1 MAGPRRGPERGSGA
15 GPVRLTLTR
24 VCVRTGRVRLPARAR
39 SVVPDGALEVH
50 DDATG
55 EAWTLR
61 IEGGIVDGL
70 APFLARH
77 AAMVNDELRLHVPAG
92 APATLDVRRIG
103 AGGARGERA
112 LRRAVRAL
120 IEGAPPHSVEE
131 LRDAYGLPA
140 DAPLEAALADAPEL
154 ERRAG
159 RWGRIGTLRAT
170 DPLRP
175 TTDALPDVGGRATST
190 ERPSAA
196 PDPSPATPTQER
208 TWSALAAFGLGTA
221 EPEGAGPQGRAAT
234 VPIPFEGGPAPVY
247 VRVVEPAA
255 GPAWHDLLDEVR
267 TAAAGRLALA
277 GAWEDLA
284 PYARYVRSAGAA
296 LLPLDELDRLAQAA
310 WEGEATLADLTVL
323 LEAGGVHGAAFER
336 LEARMAARRAERERF
351 WEVVRRVAS
360 RPVGAVVD
368 PAAWA
373 DARLP
378 VAAVR
383 EGLGRLAGPP
393 WFAVERLD
401 DGRVRVRSDVRATL
415 PEVAEA
421 AAARLGAA
429 HPEGGRRVAVRGDA
443 PASGRAEILEGGDA

>member
-1 MAGPRRGPERGSGA
+1 M
-15 GPVRLTLTR
+15 
-24 VCVRTGRVRLPARAR
+24 CVRTGRVRLPARAR

-55 EAWTLR
+55 DVWTLR
-61 IEGGIVDGL
+61 VEGGVVDGL

-77 AAMVNDELRLHVPAG
+77 GAMVNDELRLHVPAE
-92 APATLDVRRIG
+92 APATLAVRRSG
-103 AGGARGERA
+103 AGGAHGERA

-159 RWGRIGTLRAT
+159 RWGRVGTPRAT
-170 DPLRP
+170 DPLRSASDAPAASGTRP
-175 TTDALPDVGGRATST
+175 TATPA
-190 ERPSAA
+190 PSAA
-196 PDPSPATPTQER
+196 ADPSSATPAQAR
-208 TWSALAAFGLGTA
+208 AWAALAAFGVEVPTA
-221 EPEGAGPQGRAAT
+221 QGAAAQGAAAT
-234 VPIPFEGGPAPVY
+234 VPMPFEGGPAPVY
-247 VRVVEPAA
+247 VRVVEPGA
-255 GPAWHDLLDEVR
+255 GPAWHDLLDEAR
-267 TAAAGRLALA
+267 AAAAGRLALA
-277 GAWEDLA
+277 GGWEDLA

-296 LLPLDELDRLAQAA
+296 LLPLDALDRLAQAA
-310 WEGEATLADLTVL
+310 REGEMTLADLTVAL
-323 LEAGGVHGAAFER
+323 GAGGVHGAAFER
-336 LEARMAARRAERERF
+336 LEARRAARRAERERF

-393 WFAVERLD
+393 WFAVERLE
-401 DGRVRVRSDVRATL
+401 DGRVRLRSDVRAVL

-421 AAARLGAA
+421 AARLGAA
-429 HPEGGRRVAVRGDA
+429 PPEGSRRVAVRGDA
-443 PASGRAEILEGGDA
+443 QASGRAEILEGGDA